1 MSLASAEVRDLYEID
16 IPGQSADLALIEFA
30 EQTDQT
36 LIFSFVD
43 TKDVEVTSVSG
54 LLSTRDALTRMLRTT
69 GLSFS
74 ITEDGVYTIKTL
86 GEGENMKIKS
96 KVGLIGAFAAAFTA
110 SAAAQGQDASA
121 NTIEEVVVTGSNI
134 QRSGFAA
141 VSPVQVV
148 NREDMLAEGAKTI
161 TDFAINLPVNVGSE
175 FQTESGALIGTAQFN
190 LRGLGLG
197 STLTLINGRR
207 GGVSAV
213 ADGGGNQFF
222 DINQLPM
229 SMIERVDFLTDGA
242 SAVYGSQAVAG
253 VANIV
258 TRKNF
263 EGFEFTMDAQNSDG
277 PGIDQKQVGFAFGS
291 SGDGPTKVNVYGG
304 YTTRNRADR
313 SDFDF
318 INFLSRTKK

>member
-1 MSLASAEVRDLYEID
+1 M
-16 IPGQSADLALIEFA
+16 
-30 EQTDQT
+30 
-36 LIFSFVD
+36 
-43 TKDVEVTSVSG
+43 
-54 LLSTRDALTRMLRTT
+54 LTTT

-86 GEGENMKIKS
+86 VEGENMKIKS
-96 KVGLIGAFAAAFTA
+96 KVGLIGALAAAFTA
-110 SAAAQGQDASA
+110 SAAVQGQDASA

-134 QRSGFAA
+134 QRSGFTA

-277 PGIDQKQVGFAFGS
+277 PGIDQQQVGFAFGS

-318 INFLSRTKK
+318 INERVLGNGDPTASKTLSAFGAPGTYRACLLYTSPSPRD

>member
-1 MSLASAEVRDLYEID
+1 MASAALRDLYEID
-16 IPGQSADLALIEFA
+16 IPAQSADLALIEFA

-43 TKDVEVTSVSG
+43 TKDVKVTSVSG
-54 LLSTRDALTRMLRTT
+54 LLSTQDALTRMLTTT

-86 GEGENMKIKS
+86 VEGENMKIKS
-96 KVGLIGAFAAAFTA
+96 KVGLIGALAAAFTA
-110 SAAAQGQDASA
+110 SAAVQGQDASA

-197 STLTLINGRR
+197 ST
-207 GGVSAV
+207 
-213 ADGGGNQFF
+213 
-222 DINQLPM
+222 
-229 SMIERVDFLTDGA
+229 
-242 SAVYGSQAVAG
+242 
-253 VANIV
+253 
-258 TRKNF
+258 
-263 EGFEFTMDAQNSDG
+263 
-277 PGIDQKQVGFAFGS
+277 
-291 SGDGPTKVNVYGG
+291 
-304 YTTRNRADR
+304 
-313 SDFDF
+313 
-318 INFLSRTKK
+318 